1 MGASAAVAWRETGL
15 TGGAHELARG
25 RARVGGSAL
34 TRWSHRADRKGR
46 SECARATGFG
56 TDRRNPPGREKTR
69 AHAWVGW
76 AEWAERPARGRLGFF
91 VFFFYSEFSNP
102 FFFYFFFGFKFKH
115 ATNLNLN
122 IPNMCIKQ
130 KNNLGSA

>member
-1 MGASAAVAWRETGL
+1 MGASATVAWREMGL
-15 TGGAHELARG
+15 IGGAHELARG
-25 RARVGGSAL
+25 HARVGGSAL
-34 TRWSHRADRKGR
+34 TRRPHRAERKGG
-46 SECARATGFG
+46 SECTWARGFG

-69 AHAWVGW
+69 AHAWAGW
-76 AEWAERPARGRLGFF
+76 VKWDKRPGRGRLGFF

-102 FFFYFFFGFKFKH
+102 FFFYFSFGFKFKH